1 MAQIIVADEN
11 EGRRNLLANT
21 LERAG
26 YSVTRAGTLR
36 QAEGT
41 ALATMPDVMLFDGD

>member
-1 MAQIIVADEN
+1 MPKLIVADEN

-26 YSVTRAGTLR
+26 YEVTRAGTLR

-41 ALATMPDVMLFDGD
+41 ALATMP